1 MQHILAGTLLAACL
15 LLTTIGGT
23 ARNRGTILS
32 LMRTNWEMFVTE
44 MEVDDATAMAF
55 SQVFHVDHLR
65 GAAIESGA
73 RSQKKEDGKRKKAM
87 ISRSGIPSVAS
98 ARLKLFMLI
107 CTIIPFFPLFNCLR
121 ISLLDND

>member
-87 ISRSGIPSVAS
+87 ISRSSVAS
-98 ARLKLFMLI
+98 ARLELFVLI
-107 CTIIPFFPLFNCLR
+107 CTINPFSPFFPLFNCLR